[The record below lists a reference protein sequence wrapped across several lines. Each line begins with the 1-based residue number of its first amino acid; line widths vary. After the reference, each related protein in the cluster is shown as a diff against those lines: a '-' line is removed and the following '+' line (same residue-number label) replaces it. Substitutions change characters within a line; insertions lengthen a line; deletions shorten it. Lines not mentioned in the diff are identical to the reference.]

1 MRQLIVP
8 IGIGLAGMA
17 ILIGLGVWQMQ
28 RLTWKQDLLAAIEA
42 RIAAPPVELPAT
54 GDPERDQYLPVR
66 AEGIASIGVRVL
78 MSVKLYGAGY
88 RMISVF
94 ETGGRRVLLD
104 RGYLRLEEHTD
115 AGGPQPVTVVGN
127 LHWPDEVDGFTPD
140 PDLEKGLWFARDVPR
155 LAEVLGTEPIL
166 IVAREIT
173 PAIFSTR
180 PLPVGAGG
188 IPNDHLQYAITW
200 FSLAAV
206 WAGMTALWV
215 SRIRRRRM

>member
-28 RLTWKQDLLAAIEA
+28 RLSWKQALLAEIEA
-42 RIAAPPVELPAT
+42 RIAAPPVEVPFVV
-54 GDPERDQYLPVR
+54 DPERDQYLPVQ
-66 AEGIASIGVRVL
+66 AEGVASAGVRVL

-104 RGYLRLEEHTD
+104 RGYLRLED
-115 AGGPQPVTVVGN
+115 YADGGAPQAVTVTGN
-127 LHWPDEVDGFTPD
+127 LHWPDEVDSFTPD
-140 PDLEKGLWFARDVPR
+140 PDIDMGLWFARDVPQ
-155 LAEVLGTEPIL
+155 LAEVLGTEPVM
-166 IVAREIT
+166 IVARTIT
-173 PAIFSTR
+173 PEVYATQ
-180 PLPVGAGG
+180 PLPVGAEG
-188 IPNDHLQYAITW
+188 IPNNHLQYVITW

-206 WAGMTALWV
+206 WAGMTGLWL
-215 SRIRRRRM
+215 SRIRQRRV